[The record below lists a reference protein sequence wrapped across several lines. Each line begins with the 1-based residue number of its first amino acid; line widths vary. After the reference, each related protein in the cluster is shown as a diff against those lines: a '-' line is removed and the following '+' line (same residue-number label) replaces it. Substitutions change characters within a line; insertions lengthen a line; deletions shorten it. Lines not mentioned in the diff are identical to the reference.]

1 MGIQFDLIVKSL
13 PILLKGALVTLQMS
27 LLAIFIGTICGLI
40 LAVFLLSGK
49 KMLIVPTRVFINLI
63 RGIPFMIQIFIVYFS
78 FSNFGVEIPAFAS
91 GVIAMAFNTAAFQ
104 ADIIRAGIESI
115 SKGQQEAAFALG
127 ISKRQTMIRIIIPQ
141 VFVKILPS
149 ITNELITLLKNS
161 SLVSVIAVVDLTRVG
176 QQIVSTSYRPA
187 EIYIAVAL
195 LYFLMNLVISQGARY
210 LERKSAVY
218 R

>member
-1 MGIQFDLIVKSL
+1 MDINVDLIIDSL

-27 LLAIFIGTICGLI
+27 LLAIVIGTISGLV

-49 KMLIVPTRVFINLI
+49 KTLIVPTRIFINLL
-63 RGIPFMIQIFIVYFS
+63 RGIPFIIQIFIVYFS
-78 FSNFGVEIPAFAS
+78 FSNFGLEIPAFTS
-91 GVIAMAFNTAAFQ
+91 GVIAMALNTAAFQ

-115 SKGQQEAAFALG
+115 PKGQHEAAFALG
-127 ISKRQTMIRIIIPQ
+127 ISKRQTMIRILIPQ

-195 LYFLMNLVISQGARY
+195 LYFLMNLAISQGSRY
-210 LERKSAVY
+210 LERKAAAY

>member
-1 MGIQFDLIVKSL
+1 MGIKIDLISNSL
-13 PILLKGALVTLQMS
+13 PLLLKGALVTLQMS
-27 LLAIFIGTICGLI
+27 VLAIIIGTICGLI
-40 LAVFLLSGK
+40 LAIFLLSSK
-49 KMLIVPTRVFINLI
+49 KTLIVPTRVFINLI
-63 RGIPFMIQIFIVYFS
+63 RGIPFIIQIFIVYFS
-78 FSNFGVEIPAFAS
+78 FPNIGIEIPAFAS
-91 GVIAMAFNTAAFQ
+91 GVIAMALNTAAFQ

-115 SKGQQEAAFALG
+115 PNGQQEAAFALG
-127 ISKRQTMIRIIIPQ
+127 ISKRQAMLRIIIPQ

-176 QQIVSTSYRPA
+176 QQIVSSSYRPA

-195 LYFLMNLVISQGARY
+195 LYFLMNLAISQGSRY
-210 LERKSAVY
+210 LERKTAVY

>member
-1 MGIQFDLIVKSL
+1 MGINIDLIVNSL
-13 PILLKGALVTLQMS
+13 PLLLKGALVTLQMS
-27 LLAIFIGTICGLI
+27 LLAIFIGTISGLI
-40 LAVFLLSGK
+40 LAIFLISGK
-49 KMLIVPTRVFINLI
+49 IIFIGPTRVFINLI
-63 RGIPFMIQIFIVYFS
+63 RGIPFIIQIFIVYFS
-78 FSNFGVEIPAFAS
+78 LSNFGIEIPAFAS
-91 GVIAMAFNTAAFQ
+91 GVIAMALNTAAFQ

-115 SKGQQEAAFALG
+115 PKGQQEAAFALG
-127 ISKRQTMIRIIIPQ
+127 ISKRQAMLRIIIPQ

-195 LYFLMNLVISQGARY
+195 LYFLMNLAISQGSRY
-210 LERKSAVY
+210 IERKTAVY

>member
-1 MGIQFDLIVKSL
+1 MDINVDLIIDSL

-27 LLAIFIGTICGLI
+27 LLAIVAGTISGLI
-40 LAVFLLSGK
+40 LAIFLLSGK
-49 KMLIVPTRVFINLI
+49 KTLIVPTRIFINLL
-63 RGIPFMIQIFIVYFS
+63 RGIPFIIQIFIVYFS
-78 FSNFGVEIPAFAS
+78 FSNFGLEIPAFTS
-91 GVIAMAFNTAAFQ
+91 GVIAMALNTAAFQ

-115 SKGQQEAAFALG
+115 PKGQHEAAFALG
-127 ISKRQTMIRIIIPQ
+127 ISKRQTMIRILIPQ

-195 LYFLMNLVISQGARY
+195 LYFLMNLAISQGSRY
-210 LERKSAVY
+210 LERKAAAY

>member
-1 MGIQFDLIVKSL
+1 MGIKIDLILNSL
-13 PILLKGALVTLQMS
+13 PLLLKGALVTLQMS
-27 LLAIFIGTICGLI
+27 LLAIIIGTICGLI
-40 LAVFLLSGK
+40 LAIFLLSGK
-49 KMLIVPTRVFINLI
+49 KTLIVPTRVFINLI
-63 RGIPFMIQIFIVYFS
+63 RGIPFIIQIFIVYFS
-78 FSNFGVEIPAFAS
+78 FPNIGIEIPAFAS
-91 GVIAMAFNTAAFQ
+91 GVIAMALNTAAFQ

-115 SKGQQEAAFALG
+115 PKGQQEAAFALG
-127 ISKRQTMIRIIIPQ
+127 ISKRQAMLRIIIPQ

-176 QQIVSTSYRPA
+176 QQIVSSSYRPA

-195 LYFLMNLVISQGARY
+195 LYFLMNLAISQGSRY
-210 LERKSAVY
+210 IERKTAVY